1 MGWTVWIE
9 FLSPI
14 RYIFEFFVRNEFEG
28 LNLIPDP
35 IASLNF
41 DLARYSTA
49 LVLIAYMTLYII
61 IAFLMLRFTTKALK
75 N

>member
-1 MGWTVWIE
+1 MAWTKWIE

-28 LNLIPDP
+28 RDLVPDP
-35 IASLNF
+35 IQSLAF
-41 DLARYSTA
+41 YLARWNVL
-49 LVLIAYMTLYII
+49 LVLLAYMTLYILV
-61 IAFLMLRFTTKALK
+61 AFLMLRFNTKALK

>member
-1 MGWTVWIE
+1 MSWTVWIE

-28 LNLIPDP
+28 RNLIPDP
-35 IASLNF
+35 IQSLNF
-41 DLARYSTA
+41 YLARYSVC